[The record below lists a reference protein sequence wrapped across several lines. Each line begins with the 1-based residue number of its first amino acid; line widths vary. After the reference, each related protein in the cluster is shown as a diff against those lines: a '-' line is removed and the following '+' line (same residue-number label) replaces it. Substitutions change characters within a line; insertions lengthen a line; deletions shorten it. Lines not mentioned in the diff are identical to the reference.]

1 MKKITQLALVFL
13 IIWAC
18 KNDPKQ
24 ENVEEVKVEDTTPKD
39 GGKGAEIIKRVI
51 DSAGGH
57 RYETATI
64 EFKFRDVAYKSVR
77 NCGMFELSRSRTDS
91 TGTPTESIISN
102 MGFVYKEKG
111 EQKTLPDSMA
121 NKYKHSVN
129 SVHYFVQL
137 PFGLDDPAVRKE
149 LIAEDSIQGKAYD
162 EIQVNFKK
170 QGGGEDY
177 HDTYMYWVNK
187 NTYKVDY
194 LAYSYEANGGGM
206 RFREAINPR
215 EVEGIR
221 FVDYKNYTPK
231 KGSLPKLNELDEL
244 FEKGELELYSTI
256 ENKDIKVEV
265 LERNCG

>member
-1 MKKITQLALVFL
+1 MKKITLLALVFVTV
-13 IIWAC
+13 WAC

-24 ENVEEVKVEDTTPKD
+24 EKVEEVKIDNAPKD

-64 EFKFRDVAYKSVR
+64 EFKFREATYKSVR
-77 NCGMFELSRSRTDS
+77 NCGMFELSRSRIDS
-91 TGTPTESIISN
+91 TGTPTESIIGN
-102 MGFVYKEKG
+102 TGFIYKENG
-111 EQKTLPDSMA
+111 EQTTLPDSMA
-121 NKYKHSVN
+121 TNYENSVN

-137 PFGLDDPAVRKE
+137 PFGLDDRAVRKE
-149 LIAEDSIQGKAYD
+149 LIAEDSIQGKPYY

-170 QGGGEDY
+170 QDDGEDY
-177 HDTYMYWVNK
+177 QDTYVYWVNK

-194 LAYSYEANGGGM
+194 LAYSYEVNGGGM

-215 EVEGIR
+215 KVEGIR
-221 FVDYKNYTPK
+221 FVDYKNYNPK
-231 KGSLPKLNELDEL
+231 KESSPKLNELDEL

-265 LERNCG
+265 LDRNCA